1 MKTAQEILKER
12 EIAKKIAESK
22 KVEVVKKST
31 AGMVEA
37 WIAAGMARMNEFEGS
52 NVRYITISSGEVHD
66 GNFTC
71 ADYDRYARCPERRAL
86 AKPFIE
92 AGYEVDISFP
102 WDDWSGG
109 HPGVMYIALPGVI
122 KNPIKL

>member
-31 AGMVEA
+31 AEMVEA
-37 WIAAGMARMNEFEGS
+37 WITAGMARMKEFEGS
-52 NVRYITISSGEVHD
+52 DVRYITISSSEVHV
-66 GNFTC
+66 GFTC
-71 ADYDRYARCPERRAL
+71 SDYDHYAGCLERRAI

-109 HPGVMYIALPGVI
+109 HPGIMYIALPGVI

>member
-22 KVEVVKKST
+22 KCEVVKKST
-31 AGMVEA
+31 AEMVQA

-52 NVRYITISSGEVHD
+52 NIRYITISSDKVH
-66 GNFTC
+66 GCNFTC
-71 ADYDRYARCPERRAL
+71 ADYDRYARCPERRAI

-122 KNPIKL
+122 ENPIKL

>member
-31 AGMVEA
+31 AEMVEA
-37 WIAAGMARMNEFEGS
+37 WIAAGMARMHEFEGS
-52 NVRYITISSGEVHD
+52 DVRYITIFSHEVHD
-66 GNFTC
+66 NFTC
-71 ADYDRYARCPERRAL
+71 ADYDRYAGCPERRAI

-109 HPGVMYIALPGVI
+109 HPGVMYIALPGLI
-122 KNPIKL
+122 KTPINL